1 MGLWYSH
8 PKTFVLLVSTPLPEG
23 GYTNSAPY
31 GARGW
36 CMAERHM
43 SSIVKGS
50 GLQLDLSQ
58 LTGAECTI
66 FDMVNASSALQPPP
80 LTPTAFAEKLR
91 DGVSSERIAF
101 TNGGD
106 VDVVAEIYKR
116 AFTTEFERTRRLCF
130 RHREWSDAQ
139 GEEFS
144 AAVRY
149 ALSVGGL
156 THVEA
161 LELEHNRIGDQSIIA
176 LVDACQGHV
185 MPRCAYIYLD
195 HNDIGDAGMRA
206 LASAIERNTWP
217 LLEKVRVDGN
227 PRASS
232 EAQASVLAALETQV
246 ALRRG
251 ERSSM

>member
-1 MGLWYSH
+1 M
-8 PKTFVLLVSTPLPEG
+8 
-23 GYTNSAPY
+23 
-31 GARGW
+31 
-36 CMAERHM
+36 
-43 SSIVKGS
+43 VKGS
-50 GLQLDLSQ
+50 GLLLDLSQ

-66 FDMVNASSALQPPP
+66 DVMVKASSALQPPP

-91 DGVSSERIAF
+91 DGVSSKRLAF

-116 AFTTEFERTRRLCF
+116 AFTSEFERTRRLCF
-130 RHREWSDAQ
+130 RYREWSDAQ

-149 ALSVGGL
+149 ALSAGGL

-161 LELEHNRIGDQSIIA
+161 LELDHNRIGDQSIIA

-227 PRASS
+227 PTASS
-232 EAQASVLAALETQV
+232 EAQELVLAALRQV